1 MARLTHVLVEGLLDY
16 FDHDVR
22 FPSDWNY
29 ILLYG
34 PNGVGKTKLLELLYA
49 IYNASFDNVAI
60 VPFARLAIEHD
71 DGTLLVVERSE
82 AEETGLGK
90 LNLEL
95 RQRGKLT
102 VSGEYYDTG
111 GADLRRLLLADTT
124 WRPIGGT
131 LWRDESDGEIVE
143 WEYLSERFPFPE
155 ARRRRGRQV
164 KSDVP
169 NEIITFL
176 RESPVHFIAT
186 QRLLSE
192 DMPPIPRRNY
202 ISSREPQRVATI
214 EAYSANLKQQLSMA
228 LGENSKRTQQ
238 LDRSFPKRLLEMRRL
253 DSDPEM
259 SNIDTEV
266 IRRRYQEQSQ
276 KRKDLAEIGLINAE
290 TDVPLPDRDL
300 PPWELNVL
308 DTYLND
314 TDEKL
319 RTFDH
324 VVARV
329 TLLRDIA
336 NSRFLNKT
344 LSVNTEDGIVIT
356 RRSDGKTILPANL
369 SSGEQH
375 ELVLMYDLLFNVPA
389 SALVLI
395 DEPEISLHVAWQK
408 SFIKDIDSIAQLA
421 SLRFMIATH
430 SPQIINKSWNQT
442 AALGPQDFQDDLE

>member
-1 MARLTHVLVEGLLDY
+1 MARITHVLVDKLLDY
-16 FDHDVR
+16 FDHEIR

-34 PNGVGKTKLLELLYA
+34 PNGVGKTKLLEMIYA
-49 IYNASFDNVAI
+49 IYNANFDEVAI
-60 VPFARLAIEHD
+60 VPFVRIEIGHD
-71 DGTLLVVERSE
+71 DGTLFVVERSE
-82 AEETGLGK
+82 VEETGLGK
-90 LNLEL
+90 LNFKL
-95 RQRGKLT
+95 RQPGKP
-102 VSGEYYDTG
+102 VIDGEYYDTG
-111 GADLRRLLLADTT
+111 GAELRRELLAQTS

-131 LWRDESDGEIVE
+131 LWRDESDGETVE
-143 WEYLSERFPFPE
+143 WEYLSERYPYAG

-164 KSDVP
+164 KNSVP
-169 NEIITFL
+169 QELVTFV
-176 RESPVHFIAT
+176 RESPVHLIAT
-186 QRLLSE
+186 QRLLYE
-192 DMPPIPRRNY
+192 DVPTFQQRNY
-202 ISSREPQRVATI
+202 VGSRGPGKVATI
-214 EAYSANLKQQLSMA
+214 AAYSTNLKQQLSTA

-238 LDRSFPKRLLEMRRL
+238 LDRSFPKRLLDMREQ
-253 DSDPEM
+253 DIGPE
-259 SNIDTEV
+259 I

-290 TDVPLPDRDL
+290 TDVPLPNRDL
-300 PPWELNVL
+300 SPWELNVL
-308 DTYLND
+308 HTYLDD

-329 TLLRDIA
+329 TLLREIA

-356 RRSDGKTILPANL
+356 RTSDGKTIPPANL

-421 SLRFMIATH
+421 SLRFIIATH
-430 SPQIINKSWNQT
+430 SPQIINKSWSQT
-442 AALGPQDFQDDLE
+442 VALGPQDFQDNTE

>member
-1 MARLTHVLVEGLLDY
+1 
-16 FDHDVR
+16 
-22 FPSDWNY
+22 
-29 ILLYG
+29 
-34 PNGVGKTKLLELLYA
+34 
-49 IYNASFDNVAI
+49 
-60 VPFARLAIEHD
+60 
-71 DGTLLVVERSE
+71 
-82 AEETGLGK
+82 
-90 LNLEL
+90 
-95 RQRGKLT
+95 
-102 VSGEYYDTG
+102 
-111 GADLRRLLLADTT
+111 
-124 WRPIGGT
+124 
-131 LWRDESDGEIVE
+131 
-143 WEYLSERFPFPE
+143 
-155 ARRRRGRQV
+155 
-164 KSDVP
+164 
-169 NEIITFL
+169 
-176 RESPVHFIAT
+176 
-186 QRLLSE
+186 
-192 DMPPIPRRNY
+192 
-202 ISSREPQRVATI
+202 
-214 EAYSANLKQQLSMA
+214 
-228 LGENSKRTQQ
+228 
-238 LDRSFPKRLLEMRRL
+238 MRRL